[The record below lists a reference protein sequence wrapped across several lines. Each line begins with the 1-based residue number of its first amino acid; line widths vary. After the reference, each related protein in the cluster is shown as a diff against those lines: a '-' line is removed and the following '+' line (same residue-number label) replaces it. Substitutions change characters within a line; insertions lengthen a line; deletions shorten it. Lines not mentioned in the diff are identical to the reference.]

1 MSTAAEMAKIISIET
16 STDLCSVAL
25 SDNDRLLAYR
35 ESRTPRAHASLTGLF
50 NRNKFNLDVQKLE
63 KEPLSRLGVAA
74 IDLNGLKPIND
85 RMGHSA
91 GDSLIRSTANHIIG
105 MFAGECYRIGGDE
118 FAVIDTKLDEEAF
131 RNAVAAAKQNME
143 QDGISVSVGVSWRG
157 VDCSIKEQLD
167 EADRQMYRAKAEF
180 YSSRDHDRRKRGQP

>member
-1 MSTAAEMAKIISIET
+1 M
-16 STDLCSVAL
+16 
-25 SDNDRLLAYR
+25 
-35 ESRTPRAHASLTGLF
+35 
-50 NRNKFNLDVQKLE
+50 QKLE

-131 RNAVAAAKQNME
+131 RNAVAAAKENME